1 MDSPGL
7 SVVCPRLSQMDSTA
21 LISKVP
27 TPVFF
32 FNVFGFFLF
41 FPCPYTFVEGKPW
54 RLLREGGPRLS

>member
-21 LISKVP
+21 LISEVP

-32 FNVFGFFLF
+32 FNVLF
-41 FPCPYTFVEGKPW
+41 FFVLP
-54 RLLREGGPRLS
+54 LSLYVCRR